1 MKTNNMDQERVQSNF
16 EFYARSFDGIYGSPE
31 RKSVITH
38 FLDKWLRKSM
48 FLRFRKTLKNI
59 NHPDIHSVLD
69 VGCGSGRYCAEF
81 LKMGKT
87 VAGVD
92 IASEMLNLAKALCKK
107 EVPEGLIKFINGNYI
122 DVELGEKYDV
132 AVLMGLFDYIENP
145 QPLLIKLKKDIN
157 NIILATFP
165 KDNNLLNSIRKVRYY
180 FFKNCPLYF
189 YSKNGLENLFKSCG
203 FDQFSISDSDRE
215 YYVKIDLRQL

>member
-1 MKTNNMDQERVQSNF
+1 MKKAHISDQERVQSNF
-16 EFYARSFDGIYGSPE
+16 ESYARSFDEIYGSPE
-31 RKSVITH
+31 KKSVIAH
-38 FLDKWLRKSM
+38 SLDKWLRKSM
-48 FLRFRKTLKNI
+48 FLRFRETLKNI

-69 VGCGSGRYCAEF
+69 VGCGSGTVLRRIF
-81 LKMGKT
+81 KMGKT
-87 VAGVD
+87 VTGVD

-122 DVELGEKYDV
+122 DVELGEKHDA

-145 QPLLIKLKKDIN
+145 QPLLKKLKKDIN

-165 KDNNLLNSIRKVRYY
+165 KDHNLLNSIRKVRYH

-189 YSKNGLENLFKSCG
+189 YSKNGLEKLFESCEFEPILHFRFRQG
-203 FDQFSISDSDRE
+203 I
-215 YYVKIDLRQL
+215 LR